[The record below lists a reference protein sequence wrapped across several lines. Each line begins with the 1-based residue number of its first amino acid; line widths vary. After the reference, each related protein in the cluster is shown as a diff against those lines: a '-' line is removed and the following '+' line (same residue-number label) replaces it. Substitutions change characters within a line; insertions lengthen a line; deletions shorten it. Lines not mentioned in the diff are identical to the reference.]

1 MNGIKNTQLFN
12 LKKSYLFRFLGV
24 MSECKAAVILVAHF
38 SYTVSE
44 QFLAVLVIRFGFK
57 AQIRY
62 ILQIVVQGI

>member
-1 MNGIKNTQLFN
+1 
-12 LKKSYLFRFLGV
+12 
-24 MSECKAAVILVAHF
+24 MSECKAAVILEAHF

-62 ILQIVVQGI
+62 ILQIVVQGIWSIITDN